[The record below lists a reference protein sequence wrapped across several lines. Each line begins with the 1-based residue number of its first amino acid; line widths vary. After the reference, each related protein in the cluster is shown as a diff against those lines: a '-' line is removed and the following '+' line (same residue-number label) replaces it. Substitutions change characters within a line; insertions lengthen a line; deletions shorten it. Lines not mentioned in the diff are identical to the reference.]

1 MSTQRRSLLLGAL
14 ASPAI
19 AQPWRPERPVEIIV
33 GFAPGG
39 ATDLDARGYGA
50 AMERILGA
58 PFVVNNRPGAGGEV
72 ALAAVARAR
81 PDGTTLGTTNMPG
94 IVTIPIERRAQF
106 HLNDFAAIA
115 NLVTDPGAI
124 TVHAQSP
131 FQTLAD
137 MLNRARE
144 APDTLT
150 YASPGVGTDDHLQL
164 VLLMALTG
172 VRITNVNYAG
182 DAPMRTALLG
192 RQVDMMGLNLGA
204 SAQNRDNTRILVQA
218 GLARSRFAPDV
229 PTFRELGF
237 DITMASERGLV
248 APAATPPAILER
260 LREAT
265 AQVAQDAE
273 FRRQIEARNSEILYE
288 SAAPWLERLRARE
301 ADYRRLWQTT
311 PWSG

>member
-1 MSTQRRSLLLGAL
+1 MTTRRTLLLAAL
-14 ASPAI
+14 ATPAI

-39 ATDLDARGYGA
+39 GTDLDARSYAA
-50 AMERILGA
+50 AMERAMGGS
-58 PFVVNNRPGAGGEV
+58 FVVANRPGAGGEV

-94 IVTIPIERRAQF
+94 IVSIPIERRAQF
-106 HLNDFAAIA
+106 HLNDLAPIA
-115 NLVTDPGAI
+115 NLVTDPSAI
-124 TVHAQSP
+124 TVLATSP

-137 MLNRARE
+137 MLARARE

-150 YASPGVGTDDHLQL
+150 YASPGNGTDDHLQL

-172 VRITNVNYAG
+172 VRITNVNFAG

-204 SAQNRDNTRILVQA
+204 SAQNRENTRILAHA
-218 GLARSRFAPDV
+218 GAARSRFAPDV
-229 PTFRELGF
+229 PTLRELGF
-237 DITMASERGLV
+237 DITMASERGIV
-248 APAATPPAILER
+248 APIGTPPAILER

-273 FRRQIEARNSEILYE
+273 FRRQVEARNTEMLYE
-288 SAAPWLERLRARE
+288 AAAPWFERLRARE